1 MTLKAEIFSDREALL
16 EAHPGAQWHEHGPIH
31 KHDGKL
37 FVQVYLGQHEWIAIN
52 VEDTSDCYYDPGW
65 EGTEFGWGY
74 VSEADVDWNNCPD
87 EDISPPEREGK
98 PITSDQWLFTERDKL
113 EAYLGKDD
121 PLLKE
126 E

>member
-1 MTLKAEIFSDREALL
+1 MTLEAEIFSDREALL
-16 EAHPGAQWHEHGPIH
+16 EAHPSAQWHEYGPIH

-37 FVQVYLGQHEWIAIN
+37 FVQVYLGQHEWIAIS
-52 VEDTSDCYYDPGW
+52 VEDTSERYLDPGW
-65 EGTEFGWGY
+65 EGTEFGWGFVPEGDHFQY
-74 VSEADVDWNNCPD
+74 PD
-87 EDISPPEREGK
+87 GEDISAPEREGK
-98 PITSDQWLFTERDKL
+98 PITVDQFLFADRDKL